1 LKPGENKTIGL
12 DFKPTDAGTYRLS
25 LDDKVTTV
33 TVEKSTTN
41 WAMIAI
47 ILVLLIAIGAGAYL
61 YHTGELENLRRR
73 LQKGS

>member
-1 LKPGENKTIGL
+1 
-12 DFKPTDAGTYRLS
+12 
-25 LDDKVTTV
+25 
-33 TVEKSTTN
+33 
-41 WAMIAI
+41 MIAI